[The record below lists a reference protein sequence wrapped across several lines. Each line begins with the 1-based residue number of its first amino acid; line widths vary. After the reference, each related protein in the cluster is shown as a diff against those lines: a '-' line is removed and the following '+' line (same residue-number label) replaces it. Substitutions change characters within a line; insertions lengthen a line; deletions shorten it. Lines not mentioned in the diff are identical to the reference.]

1 MYVCVCKAVTDTHI
15 AKAMDQGACTRRQL
29 MQCTGAGGVC
39 GKCSES
45 IKSLLYERINR
56 HESLPRVN

>member
-29 MQCTGAGGVC
+29 MQCTGAGSVC
-39 GKCSES
+39 GKCSQS
-45 IKSLLYERINR
+45 LKSLLDERTN
-56 HESLPRVN
+56 HHDGLLQPA